1 MRHIVAF
8 GELQHLKQKQ
18 VSVRGSLENNASN
31 FPQEKYKNVGKFISK
46 ILSRNRYLNP
56 GLDNV

>member
-46 ILSRNRYLNP
+46 ILSRNRYL
-56 GLDNV
+56 